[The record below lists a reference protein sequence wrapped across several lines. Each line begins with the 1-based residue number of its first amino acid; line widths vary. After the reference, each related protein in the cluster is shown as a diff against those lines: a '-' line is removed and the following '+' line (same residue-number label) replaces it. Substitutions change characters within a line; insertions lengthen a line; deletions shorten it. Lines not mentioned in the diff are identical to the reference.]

1 MDIIGII
8 MLVLTYV
15 LIGFGFAGGFAL
27 FRWVS
32 RKMKARRDSKR
43 ARILSGGSMSKSSR
57 IEKL

>member
-1 MDIIGII
+1 

-32 RKMKARRDSKR
+32 RKMKARRDNKR
-43 ARILSGGSMSKSSR
+43 ARILSGGSVSKSSR